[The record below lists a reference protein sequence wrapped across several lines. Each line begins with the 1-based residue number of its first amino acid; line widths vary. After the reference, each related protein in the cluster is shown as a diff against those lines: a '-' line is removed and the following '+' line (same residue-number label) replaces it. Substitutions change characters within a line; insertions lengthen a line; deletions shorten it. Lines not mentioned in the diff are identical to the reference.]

1 MVTFLVNHFLSK
13 SQNPN
18 SSTGR
23 YAIGKLLGYVGIF
36 LNFLLFASKYTIGW
50 MVGSVAIKGDAINN
64 LTDFLS
70 NIVSIF
76 SFRLA
81 EKPADKEHPYGH
93 GRTETI
99 AALFMGT
106 IIMVLGLKMLEQ
118 SIEKIIH
125 PSPVHF
131 EWAAVIVLC
140 LSIATKFY
148 MYTYNHKYGRIYH
161 SELLEANAIDSRN
174 DMIGTSLVLASTL
187 ISPLI
192 HYDLDG
198 FMGVVVSIIIFY
210 SAWGLLKDVINTLL
224 GEAPSIKKVNQMVDI
239 ILQHPMALDVHDITI
254 HSYGPQY
261 TYATAHV
268 EVDGTL
274 NLMDVHS
281 EIDRIERQVSRE
293 MNIELVTHIDPVLLH
308 DTQTMKVN
316 DLMHSIISKMNEEW
330 AFQDFR
336 VENDRQKTRV
346 FFDLIVPYDEKR
358 SVEEI
363 KELILKQIPDSQ
375 NYELEMRLVHPYS

>member
-13 SQNPN
+13 SQNSN
-18 SSTGR
+18 SLNGR
-23 YAIGKLLGYVGIF
+23 YAIGKLLGYIGIF
-36 LNFLLFASKYTIGW
+36 LNFLLFVSKYTIGW

-99 AALFMGT
+99 SALFMGAF
-106 IIMVLGLKMLEQ
+106 IIVLGLKMLEQ

-125 PSPVHF
+125 PGAVHF
-131 EWAAVIVLC
+131 EWAAVAVLC
-140 LSIATKFY
+140 LSISTKFY
-148 MYTYNHKYGRIYH
+148 MYTYNHKYARIYH
-161 SELLEANAIDSRN
+161 SDLLEANAIDSRN
-174 DMIGTSLVLASTL
+174 DMIGTTLVLASTL

-198 FMGVVVSIIIFY
+198 FTGVIVSIIIFY

-224 GEAPSIKKVNQMVDI
+224 GEAPSIKKVNQIVDI
-239 ILQHPMALDVHDITI
+239 ILQHPIALDVHDITI

-281 EIDRIERQVSRE
+281 EIDRIERQVSKE

-308 DTQTMKVN
+308 DNQTMHVS
-316 DLMHSIISKMNEEW
+316 DMMHSTISKINGEW
-330 AFQDFR
+330 AIQDFR
-336 VENDRQKTRV
+336 VENERKKTRI

-363 KELILKQIPDSQ
+363 KDLILKQIPNSQ